1 MPRNSRN
8 LLTILSG
15 ISAKNCTCII
25 PSGGTSSSFLEINP
39 YILQQVSGNFYEN
52 LSSNLLGI
60 TPVFSSGFLTQFE
73 LQISIKEIAL
83 HKHLKSNEI
92 WGSV

>member
-25 PSGGTSSSFLEINP
+25 PSESGGTSSSFLEINP

-60 TPVFSSGFLTQFE
+60 TPVFSWGFLTHFE
-73 LQISIKEIAL
+73 LQIIIRNCFS
-83 HKHLKSNEI
+83 
-92 WGSV
+92 